1 LIECNKIG
9 INFED
14 KEALKD
20 LSFHMQENEH
30 LVLLGCNGSGKS
42 TLLRVLAGL
51 YFTQTG
57 SYRYNHNSID
67 KKNMKMIGRTFRQ
80 EVGILFQNPDT
91 MLFNPTVYDE
101 IAFGL
106 HEMESNEI
114 DERVHQI
121 AKECQ
126 IEHLLDRSPLKLS
139 GGEKQKTALA
149 AILAPRP
156 KMLLLDEPTANLDP
170 KSTGWLVDL
179 LYDLEVTLV
188 VSTHN
193 LSMASEFASR
203 ALVLG
208 PSHQL
213 LYDGDLIKL
222 WQEKELLDMAN
233 LIHRHRHNTTKQN
246 GLHIH
251 NWE

>member
-1 LIECNKIG
+1 LIECKGIG
-9 INFED
+9 IDFED

-20 LSFHMQENEH
+20 LSFEIQDNEH

-51 YFTQTG
+51 YFTKTG
-57 SYRYNHNSID
+57 SYRYNQNIID
-67 KKNMKMIGRTFRQ
+67 KQNMKVFGRTFRQ

-106 HEMESNEI
+106 HEMQSNEI
-114 DERVHQI
+114 DQRVRQV

-149 AILAPRP
+149 VILAPRP

-213 LYDGDLIKL
+213 LYDGDLPSL
-222 WQEKELLDMAN
+222 WKEKELLDTAN
-233 LIHRHRHNTTKQN
+233 LIHRHRHNSTKED
-246 GLHIH
+246 GFHVH